1 MIEINDETA
10 ISYFFFNRCSYVGNS
25 FFFDNKV
32 ISFVADKIEE
42 IDILDFS
49 VDEYVRYIPEVI
61 QADYKDDRCFVGYD
75 INTREKIYVDK
86 DICVYSYDEELI
98 NRYKDKLQCIVY
110 DDRNNRRVNSLI
122 WLGSGL
128 FNQRLFMSNISFDLD
143 NNHGLY
149 INGNKKI
156 IMRIINE

>member
-1 MIEINDETA
+1 M
-10 ISYFFFNRCSYVGNS
+10 
-25 FFFDNKV
+25 
-32 ISFVADKIEE
+32 DK
-42 IDILDFS
+42 
-49 VDEYVRYIPEVI
+49 
-61 QADYKDDRCFVGYD
+61 G
-75 INTREKIYVDK
+75 
-86 DICVYSYDEELI
+86 ICVYSYDEELI
-98 NRYKDKLQCIVY
+98 NRYKEIYEGKLECIVY